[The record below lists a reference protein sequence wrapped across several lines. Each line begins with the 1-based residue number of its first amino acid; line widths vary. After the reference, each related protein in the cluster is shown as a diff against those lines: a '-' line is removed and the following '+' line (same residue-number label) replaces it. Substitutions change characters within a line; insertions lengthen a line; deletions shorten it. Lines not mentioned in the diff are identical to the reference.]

1 MNIKILTCIF
11 FFVLVSFGR
20 DHRFQTHKSRSG
32 WSIHPSGPTPTTRII
47 MGRSKAR
54 KSKGK
59 NGKEKKIN
67 PEKRKGG
74 RKKKQKEEVCSEQER
89 ETLTP
94 TQTQAHTGRRQH
106 HNHCP
111 QHHRVFFSQPDR
123 NGFCS
128 FHAFPPHTS
137 MYLLLLLFFIP
148 LENFV
153 FLLPSA

>member
-1 MNIKILTCIF
+1 
-11 FFVLVSFGR
+11 
-20 DHRFQTHKSRSG
+20 
-32 WSIHPSGPTPTTRII
+32 

-123 NGFCS
+123 NGFSS
-128 FHAFPPHTS
+128 FHAFPPTPVCTYYYYYS
-137 MYLLLLLFFIP
+137 LYPLKILFSCCLLR
-148 LENFV
+148 
-153 FLLPSA
+153 SRH